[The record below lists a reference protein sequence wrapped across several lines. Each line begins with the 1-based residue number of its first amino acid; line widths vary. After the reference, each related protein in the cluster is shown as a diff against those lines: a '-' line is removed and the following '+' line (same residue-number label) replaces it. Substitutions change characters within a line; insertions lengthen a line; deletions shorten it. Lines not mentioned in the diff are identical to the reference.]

1 MAVKVDGVEIPEQKI
16 LSEIDA
22 LRPAYVEYVQK
33 HGGEPSEE
41 QLRDWAVENLVEGV
55 LLRNEAIKTQPVPN
69 EERVR
74 KELESDDYSAFP
86 EEQRAEEARVALQQR
101 RLLREMRKGVKPPS
115 DEEVR
120 AFYTENAS
128 SLMLGEGVQ
137 LGHIC
142 RLVTPA
148 TRANEFLEL
157 LRIKSEIEQGQ
168 IGWFEAVRAYS
179 DTVER
184 DLGYFDFSTVR
195 RGELPE
201 AVEEALFA
209 LEPGAISDVIDL
221 DIQTLH
227 LFRLLHK
234 EESRQVS
241 HDEIAADLKTVLFER
256 AYQEALDA
264 HLDALK
270 ATAVI
275 EGWSLPE
282 KKEPTAAQ

>member
-1 MAVKVDGVEIPEQKI
+1 MAVKVDGVEITEQKI

-69 EERVR
+69 DERVR
-74 KELESDDYSAFP
+74 KELESADYSAFP

-101 RLLREMRKGVKPPS
+101 RLLREMRKRVKPPS

-137 LGHIC
+137 LSHIC

-168 IGWFEAVRAYS
+168 IGWFEAVRAY
-179 DTVER
+179 R
-184 DLGYFDFSTVR
+184 HG
-195 RGELPE
+195 
-201 AVEEALFA
+201 
-209 LEPGAISDVIDL
+209 
-221 DIQTLH
+221 
-227 LFRLLHK
+227 
-234 EESRQVS
+234 
-241 HDEIAADLKTVLFER
+241 R
-256 AYQEALDA
+256 A
-264 HLDALK
+264 
-270 ATAVI
+270 
-275 EGWSLPE
+275 
-282 KKEPTAAQ
+282 